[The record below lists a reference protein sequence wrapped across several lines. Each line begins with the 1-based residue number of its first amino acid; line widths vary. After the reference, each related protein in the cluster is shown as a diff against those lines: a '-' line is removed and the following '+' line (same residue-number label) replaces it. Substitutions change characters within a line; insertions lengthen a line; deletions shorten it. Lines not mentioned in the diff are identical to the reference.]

1 MSIKNQGIF
10 NEKLYPFLSNNY
22 KIDENDVESNFSNDK
37 DNNFDIKESFINLDF
52 LNDDELNEEIG
63 NNENKKGENNKYE
76 INKNKIKKKKKINK
90 LKNYNIKKGDWLC
103 PKCNNINFS
112 FRVKCNICGINK

>member
-37 DNNFDIKESFINLDF
+37 DNNFDIKESFVNLDF
-52 LNDDELNEEIG
+52 LNDDVLNDEIE
-63 NNENKKGENNKYE
+63 NNKNKQGENKKYEKY
-76 INKNKIKKKKKINK
+76 NNKIKKKKKINK